1 MAPMALAAAMVAV
14 GHVAA
19 WLVLVTLFA
28 ASLCLVSLEEEHRRR
43 RDRKTRKRRRG
54 SSAKRGRG
62 SKKRRGRKNW
72 KKQIFGLIH

>member
-14 GHVAA
+14 GHMAA
-19 WLVLVTLFA
+19 WLVLVTLFV

-54 SSAKRGRG
+54 SARRGRG